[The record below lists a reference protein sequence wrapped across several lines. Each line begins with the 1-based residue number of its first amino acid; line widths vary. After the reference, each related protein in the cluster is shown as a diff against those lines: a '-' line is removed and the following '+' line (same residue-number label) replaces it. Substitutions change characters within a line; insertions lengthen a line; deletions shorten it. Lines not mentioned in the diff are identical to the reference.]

1 MTFNHKN
8 AIIIIV
14 VSMNIN
20 ELPLIMLICLSST
33 IVIELIMSLLLG
45 MRNKKDILNVI
56 LVNIMTNPLVV
67 SILMYITYN
76 RLFNTTISII
86 ILEILVILTEGFTYK
101 KVLTF
106 DKINPYVLSL
116 ILNISSYFIGL
127 LYNSN
132 HSSAITRYH
141 AKVTQ
146 RKERF
151 MKKKLL
157 VTTGLLL
164 TLVPSLIRAD
174 NVFPSTLSYKAVIT
188 NKNGFKCDTYDNKNI
203 TIPFGSIAILL

>member
-86 ILEILVILTEGFTYK
+86 ILETLVILTEGFAYK

-116 ILNISSYFIGL
+116 ILNISSYFIG
-127 LYNSN
+127 
-132 HSSAITRYH
+132 
-141 AKVTQ
+141 
-146 RKERF
+146 
-151 MKKKLL
+151 
-157 VTTGLLL
+157 GLL
-164 TLVPSLIRAD
+164 
-174 NVFPSTLSYKAVIT
+174 N
-188 NKNGFKCDTYDNKNI
+188 NI
-203 TIPFGSIAILL
+203 IY

>member
-45 MRNKKDILNVI
+45 IRNKKDILNVI
-56 LVNIMTNPLVV
+56 LVNTMTNPLVV

-86 ILEILVILTEGFTYK
+86 ILEILVILTEGFVYK

-116 ILNISSYFIGL
+116 ILNISSYFIG
-127 LYNSN
+127 
-132 HSSAITRYH
+132 
-141 AKVTQ
+141 
-146 RKERF
+146 
-151 MKKKLL
+151 
-157 VTTGLLL
+157 GLL
-164 TLVPSLIRAD
+164 
-174 NVFPSTLSYKAVIT
+174 N
-188 NKNGFKCDTYDNKNI
+188 NI
-203 TIPFGSIAILL
+203 IY

>member
-116 ILNISSYFIGL
+116 ILNISSYFIG
-127 LYNSN
+127 
-132 HSSAITRYH
+132 
-141 AKVTQ
+141 
-146 RKERF
+146 
-151 MKKKLL
+151 
-157 VTTGLLL
+157 GLL
-164 TLVPSLIRAD
+164 
-174 NVFPSTLSYKAVIT
+174 N
-188 NKNGFKCDTYDNKNI
+188 NI
-203 TIPFGSIAILL
+203 IY

>member
-20 ELPLIMLICLSST
+20 ELPLIMLICLIST

-86 ILEILVILTEGFTYK
+86 ILEILVILTEGFAYK

-116 ILNISSYFIGL
+116 ILNISSYFIGEL
-127 LYNSN
+127 LN
-132 HSSAITRYH
+132 
-141 AKVTQ
+141 
-146 RKERF
+146 
-151 MKKKLL
+151 
-157 VTTGLLL
+157 
-164 TLVPSLIRAD
+164 
-174 NVFPSTLSYKAVIT
+174 
-188 NKNGFKCDTYDNKNI
+188 NI
-203 TIPFGSIAILL
+203 IY

>member
-33 IVIELIMSLLLG
+33 IVIELIMSILLG
-45 MRNKKDILNVI
+45 IRNKKDILNVI

-116 ILNISSYFIGL
+116 ILNISSYFIG
-127 LYNSN
+127 
-132 HSSAITRYH
+132 
-141 AKVTQ
+141 
-146 RKERF
+146 
-151 MKKKLL
+151 
-157 VTTGLLL
+157 GLL
-164 TLVPSLIRAD
+164 
-174 NVFPSTLSYKAVIT
+174 N
-188 NKNGFKCDTYDNKNI
+188 NI
-203 TIPFGSIAILL
+203 IY

>member
-67 SILMYITYN
+67 SILMYMTYN

-116 ILNISSYFIGL
+116 ILNISSYFIG
-127 LYNSN
+127 
-132 HSSAITRYH
+132 
-141 AKVTQ
+141 
-146 RKERF
+146 
-151 MKKKLL
+151 
-157 VTTGLLL
+157 GLL
-164 TLVPSLIRAD
+164 
-174 NVFPSTLSYKAVIT
+174 N
-188 NKNGFKCDTYDNKNI
+188 NI
-203 TIPFGSIAILL
+203 IY

>member
-1 MTFNHKN
+1 MLTFYLKN

-20 ELPLIMLICLSST
+20 ELPLIMFICLSST

-45 MRNKKDILNVI
+45 IRNKKDILNVI
-56 LVNIMTNPLVV
+56 LVNIMTNPLIV

-86 ILEILVILTEGFTYK
+86 ILEILVVLTEGFAYK

-116 ILNISSYFIGL
+116 ILNISSYFIG
-127 LYNSN
+127 
-132 HSSAITRYH
+132 
-141 AKVTQ
+141 
-146 RKERF
+146 
-151 MKKKLL
+151 KLL
-157 VTTGLLL
+157 
-164 TLVPSLIRAD
+164 
-174 NVFPSTLSYKAVIT
+174 N
-188 NKNGFKCDTYDNKNI
+188 NI
-203 TIPFGSIAILL
+203 IY

>member
-45 MRNKKDILNVI
+45 IRNKKDILNVI

-86 ILEILVILTEGFTYK
+86 ILEILVILTEGFVYK

-116 ILNISSYFIGL
+116 ILNISSYFIGRVL
-127 LYNSN
+127 N
-132 HSSAITRYH
+132 
-141 AKVTQ
+141 
-146 RKERF
+146 
-151 MKKKLL
+151 
-157 VTTGLLL
+157 
-164 TLVPSLIRAD
+164 
-174 NVFPSTLSYKAVIT
+174 
-188 NKNGFKCDTYDNKNI
+188 NI
-203 TIPFGSIAILL
+203 IY

>member
-45 MRNKKDILNVI
+45 IRNKKDILNVI

-86 ILEILVILTEGFTYK
+86 ILEILVVLIEGFAYK

-106 DKINPYVLSL
+106 NKINPYILSL
-116 ILNISSYFIGL
+116 ILNISSYFIG
-127 LYNSN
+127 
-132 HSSAITRYH
+132 
-141 AKVTQ
+141 
-146 RKERF
+146 
-151 MKKKLL
+151 
-157 VTTGLLL
+157 GLL
-164 TLVPSLIRAD
+164 
-174 NVFPSTLSYKAVIT
+174 N
-188 NKNGFKCDTYDNKNI
+188 NI
-203 TIPFGSIAILL
+203 IY

>member
-45 MRNKKDILNVI
+45 IRNKKDILNVI

-101 KVLTF
+101 KILTF

-116 ILNISSYFIGL
+116 ILNISSYFIGEL
-127 LYNSN
+127 LN
-132 HSSAITRYH
+132 
-141 AKVTQ
+141 
-146 RKERF
+146 
-151 MKKKLL
+151 
-157 VTTGLLL
+157 
-164 TLVPSLIRAD
+164 
-174 NVFPSTLSYKAVIT
+174 
-188 NKNGFKCDTYDNKNI
+188 NI
-203 TIPFGSIAILL
+203 IY

>member
-1 MTFNHKN
+1 MTFNLKN

-45 MRNKKDILNVI
+45 IRNKKDILNVI

-116 ILNISSYFIGL
+116 ILNISSYFIG
-127 LYNSN
+127 
-132 HSSAITRYH
+132 
-141 AKVTQ
+141 
-146 RKERF
+146 
-151 MKKKLL
+151 
-157 VTTGLLL
+157 GLL
-164 TLVPSLIRAD
+164 
-174 NVFPSTLSYKAVIT
+174 N
-188 NKNGFKCDTYDNKNI
+188 NI
-203 TIPFGSIAILL
+203 IY

>member
-86 ILEILVILTEGFTYK
+86 ILEILVVLTEGFTYK

-116 ILNISSYFIGL
+116 ILNISSYFIGEL
-127 LYNSN
+127 LN
-132 HSSAITRYH
+132 
-141 AKVTQ
+141 
-146 RKERF
+146 
-151 MKKKLL
+151 
-157 VTTGLLL
+157 
-164 TLVPSLIRAD
+164 
-174 NVFPSTLSYKAVIT
+174 
-188 NKNGFKCDTYDNKNI
+188 NI
-203 TIPFGSIAILL
+203 IY

>member
-20 ELPLIMLICLSST
+20 ELPLIMLICLIST

-45 MRNKKDILNVI
+45 IRNKKDILNVI

-116 ILNISSYFIGL
+116 ILNISSYFIGEL
-127 LYNSN
+127 LN
-132 HSSAITRYH
+132 
-141 AKVTQ
+141 
-146 RKERF
+146 
-151 MKKKLL
+151 
-157 VTTGLLL
+157 
-164 TLVPSLIRAD
+164 
-174 NVFPSTLSYKAVIT
+174 
-188 NKNGFKCDTYDNKNI
+188 NI
-203 TIPFGSIAILL
+203 IY

>member
-20 ELPLIMLICLSST
+20 ELPLIILICLSST

-45 MRNKKDILNVI
+45 IRNKKDILNVI
-56 LVNIMTNPLVV
+56 LVNTMTNPLVV

-76 RLFNTTISII
+76 RLFNITISII
-86 ILEILVILTEGFTYK
+86 ILEILVVLTEGFAYK

-116 ILNISSYFIGL
+116 ILNISSYFIG
-127 LYNSN
+127 
-132 HSSAITRYH
+132 
-141 AKVTQ
+141 
-146 RKERF
+146 
-151 MKKKLL
+151 
-157 VTTGLLL
+157 GLL
-164 TLVPSLIRAD
+164 
-174 NVFPSTLSYKAVIT
+174 N
-188 NKNGFKCDTYDNKNI
+188 NI
-203 TIPFGSIAILL
+203 IY

>member
-33 IVIELIMSLLLG
+33 IMIELIMSLLLG
-45 MRNKKDILNVI
+45 IRNEKDILNVI

-116 ILNISSYFIGL
+116 ILNISSYFIGRVL
-127 LYNSN
+127 N
-132 HSSAITRYH
+132 
-141 AKVTQ
+141 
-146 RKERF
+146 
-151 MKKKLL
+151 
-157 VTTGLLL
+157 
-164 TLVPSLIRAD
+164 
-174 NVFPSTLSYKAVIT
+174 
-188 NKNGFKCDTYDNKNI
+188 NI
-203 TIPFGSIAILL
+203 IY

>member
-20 ELPLIMLICLSST
+20 ELPLIMLISLSST

-45 MRNKKDILNVI
+45 IRNKKDILNVI

-116 ILNISSYFIGL
+116 ILNISSYFIGEL
-127 LYNSN
+127 LN
-132 HSSAITRYH
+132 
-141 AKVTQ
+141 
-146 RKERF
+146 
-151 MKKKLL
+151 
-157 VTTGLLL
+157 
-164 TLVPSLIRAD
+164 
-174 NVFPSTLSYKAVIT
+174 
-188 NKNGFKCDTYDNKNI
+188 NI
-203 TIPFGSIAILL
+203 IY

>member
-1 MTFNHKN
+1 MTFNLKN

-45 MRNKKDILNVI
+45 IRNKKDILNVI
-56 LVNIMTNPLVV
+56 LVNIMTNPLIV

-86 ILEILVILTEGFTYK
+86 ILEILVVLTEGFTYK

-116 ILNISSYFIGL
+116 ILNISSYFIG
-127 LYNSN
+127 
-132 HSSAITRYH
+132 
-141 AKVTQ
+141 
-146 RKERF
+146 
-151 MKKKLL
+151 
-157 VTTGLLL
+157 GLL
-164 TLVPSLIRAD
+164 
-174 NVFPSTLSYKAVIT
+174 N
-188 NKNGFKCDTYDNKNI
+188 NI
-203 TIPFGSIAILL
+203 IY

>member
-33 IVIELIMSLLLG
+33 IMIELIMSLLLG
-45 MRNKKDILNVI
+45 IRNEKDILNVI

-86 ILEILVILTEGFTYK
+86 TLEILVILTEGFTYK

-116 ILNISSYFIGL
+116 ILNISSYFIG
-127 LYNSN
+127 
-132 HSSAITRYH
+132 
-141 AKVTQ
+141 
-146 RKERF
+146 
-151 MKKKLL
+151 
-157 VTTGLLL
+157 GLL
-164 TLVPSLIRAD
+164 
-174 NVFPSTLSYKAVIT
+174 N
-188 NKNGFKCDTYDNKNI
+188 NI
-203 TIPFGSIAILL
+203 IY

>member
-116 ILNISSYFIGL
+116 ILNISSYFIGEL
-127 LYNSN
+127 LN
-132 HSSAITRYH
+132 
-141 AKVTQ
+141 
-146 RKERF
+146 
-151 MKKKLL
+151 
-157 VTTGLLL
+157 
-164 TLVPSLIRAD
+164 
-174 NVFPSTLSYKAVIT
+174 
-188 NKNGFKCDTYDNKNI
+188 NI
-203 TIPFGSIAILL
+203 IY

>member
-20 ELPLIMLICLSST
+20 ELPLIMLICLIST

-56 LVNIMTNPLVV
+56 LINIMTNPLVV

-116 ILNISSYFIGL
+116 ILNISSYFIG
-127 LYNSN
+127 
-132 HSSAITRYH
+132 
-141 AKVTQ
+141 
-146 RKERF
+146 
-151 MKKKLL
+151 
-157 VTTGLLL
+157 GLL
-164 TLVPSLIRAD
+164 
-174 NVFPSTLSYKAVIT
+174 N
-188 NKNGFKCDTYDNKNI
+188 NI
-203 TIPFGSIAILL
+203 IY

>member
-20 ELPLIMLICLSST
+20 DLPLIMLICLSST

-45 MRNKKDILNVI
+45 IRNKKDILNVI

-116 ILNISSYFIGL
+116 ILNISSYFIG
-127 LYNSN
+127 
-132 HSSAITRYH
+132 
-141 AKVTQ
+141 
-146 RKERF
+146 
-151 MKKKLL
+151 
-157 VTTGLLL
+157 GLL
-164 TLVPSLIRAD
+164 
-174 NVFPSTLSYKAVIT
+174 N
-188 NKNGFKCDTYDNKNI
+188 NI
-203 TIPFGSIAILL
+203 IY

>member
-56 LVNIMTNPLVV
+56 FVNIMTNPLVV

-116 ILNISSYFIGL
+116 ILNISSYFIG
-127 LYNSN
+127 
-132 HSSAITRYH
+132 
-141 AKVTQ
+141 
-146 RKERF
+146 
-151 MKKKLL
+151 
-157 VTTGLLL
+157 GLL
-164 TLVPSLIRAD
+164 
-174 NVFPSTLSYKAVIT
+174 N
-188 NKNGFKCDTYDNKNI
+188 NI
-203 TIPFGSIAILL
+203 IY

>member
-1 MTFNHKN
+1 MTFNLKN

-20 ELPLIMLICLSST
+20 EFPLIMLICLSST

-45 MRNKKDILNVI
+45 IRNKKDILNVI
-56 LVNIMTNPLVV
+56 LVNIMTNPLIV

-86 ILEILVILTEGFTYK
+86 ILEILVVLTEGFTYK

-116 ILNISSYFIGL
+116 ILNISSYFIG
-127 LYNSN
+127 
-132 HSSAITRYH
+132 
-141 AKVTQ
+141 
-146 RKERF
+146 
-151 MKKKLL
+151 
-157 VTTGLLL
+157 GLL
-164 TLVPSLIRAD
+164 
-174 NVFPSTLSYKAVIT
+174 N
-188 NKNGFKCDTYDNKNI
+188 NI
-203 TIPFGSIAILL
+203 IY

>member
-20 ELPLIMLICLSST
+20 ELPLIMLICLIST

-45 MRNKKDILNVI
+45 IRNKKDILNVI

-116 ILNISSYFIGL
+116 ILNISSYFIG
-127 LYNSN
+127 
-132 HSSAITRYH
+132 
-141 AKVTQ
+141 
-146 RKERF
+146 
-151 MKKKLL
+151 
-157 VTTGLLL
+157 GLL
-164 TLVPSLIRAD
+164 
-174 NVFPSTLSYKAVIT
+174 N
-188 NKNGFKCDTYDNKNI
+188 NI
-203 TIPFGSIAILL
+203 IY

>member
-8 AIIIIV
+8 AIITIV

-45 MRNKKDILNVI
+45 IRNKKDILNVI

-86 ILEILVILTEGFTYK
+86 ILEILVVLTEGFAYK

-106 DKINPYVLSL
+106 NKINPYILSL
-116 ILNISSYFIGL
+116 ILNISSYFIG
-127 LYNSN
+127 
-132 HSSAITRYH
+132 
-141 AKVTQ
+141 
-146 RKERF
+146 
-151 MKKKLL
+151 KLL
-157 VTTGLLL
+157 
-164 TLVPSLIRAD
+164 
-174 NVFPSTLSYKAVIT
+174 N
-188 NKNGFKCDTYDNKNI
+188 NI
-203 TIPFGSIAILL
+203 IY

>member
-45 MRNKKDILNVI
+45 IRNKKDILNVI

-76 RLFNTTISII
+76 RLLNITISII

-116 ILNISSYFIGL
+116 ILNITSYFIG
-127 LYNSN
+127 
-132 HSSAITRYH
+132 
-141 AKVTQ
+141 
-146 RKERF
+146 
-151 MKKKLL
+151 
-157 VTTGLLL
+157 GLL
-164 TLVPSLIRAD
+164 
-174 NVFPSTLSYKAVIT
+174 N
-188 NKNGFKCDTYDNKNI
+188 NI
-203 TIPFGSIAILL
+203 IY

>member
-1 MTFNHKN
+1 MTFNLKN

-45 MRNKKDILNVI
+45 IRNKKDILNVI
-56 LVNIMTNPLVV
+56 LVNIMTNPLIV
-67 SILMYITYN
+67 SIIMYITYN

-86 ILEILVILTEGFTYK
+86 ILEILVVLTEGFTYK

-116 ILNISSYFIGL
+116 ILNISSYFIG
-127 LYNSN
+127 
-132 HSSAITRYH
+132 
-141 AKVTQ
+141 
-146 RKERF
+146 
-151 MKKKLL
+151 
-157 VTTGLLL
+157 GLL
-164 TLVPSLIRAD
+164 
-174 NVFPSTLSYKAVIT
+174 N
-188 NKNGFKCDTYDNKNI
+188 NI
-203 TIPFGSIAILL
+203 IY

>member
-8 AIIIIV
+8 AIIILV

-86 ILEILVILTEGFTYK
+86 ILEILVILTEGFAYK

-116 ILNISSYFIGL
+116 ILNISSYFIG
-127 LYNSN
+127 
-132 HSSAITRYH
+132 
-141 AKVTQ
+141 
-146 RKERF
+146 
-151 MKKKLL
+151 
-157 VTTGLLL
+157 GLL
-164 TLVPSLIRAD
+164 
-174 NVFPSTLSYKAVIT
+174 N
-188 NKNGFKCDTYDNKNI
+188 NI
-203 TIPFGSIAILL
+203 IY

>member
-8 AIIIIV
+8 AIIMIV

-45 MRNKKDILNVI
+45 IRNKKDILNVI

-76 RLFNTTISII
+76 RLFNITISII
-86 ILEILVILTEGFTYK
+86 ILEILVVLTEGFTYK

-116 ILNISSYFIGL
+116 ILNISSYFIG
-127 LYNSN
+127 
-132 HSSAITRYH
+132 
-141 AKVTQ
+141 
-146 RKERF
+146 
-151 MKKKLL
+151 
-157 VTTGLLL
+157 GLL
-164 TLVPSLIRAD
+164 
-174 NVFPSTLSYKAVIT
+174 N
-188 NKNGFKCDTYDNKNI
+188 NI
-203 TIPFGSIAILL
+203 IY

>member
-45 MRNKKDILNVI
+45 IRNKKDILNVI

-86 ILEILVILTEGFTYK
+86 ILEILVVLTEGFTYK

-116 ILNISSYFIGL
+116 ILNISSYFIG
-127 LYNSN
+127 
-132 HSSAITRYH
+132 
-141 AKVTQ
+141 
-146 RKERF
+146 
-151 MKKKLL
+151 
-157 VTTGLLL
+157 GLL
-164 TLVPSLIRAD
+164 
-174 NVFPSTLSYKAVIT
+174 N
-188 NKNGFKCDTYDNKNI
+188 NI
-203 TIPFGSIAILL
+203 IY

>member
-1 MTFNHKN
+1 MTFNLKN

-20 ELPLIMLICLSST
+20 ELPLIMLICLIST
-33 IVIELIMSLLLG
+33 IMIELIMSLLLG
-45 MRNKKDILNVI
+45 IRNKKDILNVI

-116 ILNISSYFIGL
+116 ILNISSYFIGRVL
-127 LYNSN
+127 N
-132 HSSAITRYH
+132 
-141 AKVTQ
+141 
-146 RKERF
+146 
-151 MKKKLL
+151 
-157 VTTGLLL
+157 
-164 TLVPSLIRAD
+164 
-174 NVFPSTLSYKAVIT
+174 
-188 NKNGFKCDTYDNKNI
+188 NI
-203 TIPFGSIAILL
+203 IY

>member
-45 MRNKKDILNVI
+45 IRNKKDILNVI

-116 ILNISSYFIGL
+116 ILNISSYFIGEL
-127 LYNSN
+127 LN
-132 HSSAITRYH
+132 
-141 AKVTQ
+141 
-146 RKERF
+146 
-151 MKKKLL
+151 
-157 VTTGLLL
+157 
-164 TLVPSLIRAD
+164 
-174 NVFPSTLSYKAVIT
+174 
-188 NKNGFKCDTYDNKNI
+188 NI
-203 TIPFGSIAILL
+203 IY

>member
-67 SILMYITYN
+67 SMLMYITYN

-116 ILNISSYFIGL
+116 ILNISSYFIGEL
-127 LYNSN
+127 LN
-132 HSSAITRYH
+132 
-141 AKVTQ
+141 
-146 RKERF
+146 
-151 MKKKLL
+151 
-157 VTTGLLL
+157 
-164 TLVPSLIRAD
+164 
-174 NVFPSTLSYKAVIT
+174 
-188 NKNGFKCDTYDNKNI
+188 NI
-203 TIPFGSIAILL
+203 IY

>member
-45 MRNKKDILNVI
+45 IRNKKDILNVI
-56 LVNIMTNPLVV
+56 LVNIMTNSLVV
-67 SILMYITYN
+67 SILIYITYN

-86 ILEILVILTEGFTYK
+86 ILETLVILTEGFTYK

-116 ILNISSYFIGL
+116 ILNISSYFIG
-127 LYNSN
+127 
-132 HSSAITRYH
+132 
-141 AKVTQ
+141 
-146 RKERF
+146 
-151 MKKKLL
+151 
-157 VTTGLLL
+157 GLL
-164 TLVPSLIRAD
+164 
-174 NVFPSTLSYKAVIT
+174 N
-188 NKNGFKCDTYDNKNI
+188 NI
-203 TIPFGSIAILL
+203 IY

>member
-33 IVIELIMSLLLG
+33 IMIELIMSLLLG
-45 MRNKKDILNVI
+45 IRNKKDILNVI

-116 ILNISSYFIGL
+116 ILNISSYFIG
-127 LYNSN
+127 
-132 HSSAITRYH
+132 
-141 AKVTQ
+141 KV
-146 RKERF
+146 
-151 MKKKLL
+151 L
-157 VTTGLLL
+157 
-164 TLVPSLIRAD
+164 
-174 NVFPSTLSYKAVIT
+174 N
-188 NKNGFKCDTYDNKNI
+188 NI
-203 TIPFGSIAILL
+203 IY

>member
-1 MTFNHKN
+1 MTFNLKN

-20 ELPLIMLICLSST
+20 EFPLIMLICLSST

-45 MRNKKDILNVI
+45 IRNKKDILNVI
-56 LVNIMTNPLVV
+56 LVNIMTNPLIV

-86 ILEILVILTEGFTYK
+86 ILEILVVLTEGFTYK

-116 ILNISSYFIGL
+116 ILNITSYFIG
-127 LYNSN
+127 
-132 HSSAITRYH
+132 
-141 AKVTQ
+141 
-146 RKERF
+146 
-151 MKKKLL
+151 
-157 VTTGLLL
+157 GLL
-164 TLVPSLIRAD
+164 
-174 NVFPSTLSYKAVIT
+174 N
-188 NKNGFKCDTYDNKNI
+188 NI
-203 TIPFGSIAILL
+203 IY

>member
-45 MRNKKDILNVI
+45 IRNKKDILNVI

-116 ILNISSYFIGL
+116 ILNISSYFIG
-127 LYNSN
+127 
-132 HSSAITRYH
+132 
-141 AKVTQ
+141 
-146 RKERF
+146 
-151 MKKKLL
+151 
-157 VTTGLLL
+157 GLL
-164 TLVPSLIRAD
+164 
-174 NVFPSTLSYKAVIT
+174 N
-188 NKNGFKCDTYDNKNI
+188 NI
-203 TIPFGSIAILL
+203 IY

>member
-8 AIIIIV
+8 VIIIIV

-116 ILNISSYFIGL
+116 ILNISSYFIG
-127 LYNSN
+127 
-132 HSSAITRYH
+132 
-141 AKVTQ
+141 
-146 RKERF
+146 
-151 MKKKLL
+151 
-157 VTTGLLL
+157 GLL
-164 TLVPSLIRAD
+164 
-174 NVFPSTLSYKAVIT
+174 N
-188 NKNGFKCDTYDNKNI
+188 NI
-203 TIPFGSIAILL
+203 IY

>member
-20 ELPLIMLICLSST
+20 ELPLIMLICLIST

-45 MRNKKDILNVI
+45 IRNKKDILNVI

-86 ILEILVILTEGFTYK
+86 ILEILVILTEGFVYK

-116 ILNISSYFIGL
+116 ILNISSYFIG
-127 LYNSN
+127 
-132 HSSAITRYH
+132 
-141 AKVTQ
+141 
-146 RKERF
+146 
-151 MKKKLL
+151 
-157 VTTGLLL
+157 GLL
-164 TLVPSLIRAD
+164 
-174 NVFPSTLSYKAVIT
+174 N
-188 NKNGFKCDTYDNKNI
+188 NI
-203 TIPFGSIAILL
+203 IY